1 MPRASRRSVAT
12 LVLLIIAAC
21 AVRTEETIGSS
32 SERITVGVN
41 DTDDA
46 NSNIVV
52 CLPGSSGSAR
62 GTGFLITPLLY
73 LTANHVVTGS
83 TSPSVPVKPL
93 NMASIG
99 PNVLGGSYLID
110 PKKPPVDRKST
121 AMDRTDINDIARDLA
136 LVYLDAS
143 QLDNPSIWKP
153 VLSLRIARPA
163 RA

>member
-1 MPRASRRSVAT
+1 
-12 LVLLIIAAC
+12 
-21 AVRTEETIGSS
+21 
-32 SERITVGVN
+32 
-41 DTDDA
+41 
-46 NSNIVV
+46 
-52 CLPGSSGSAR
+52 
-62 GTGFLITPLLY
+62 
-73 LTANHVVTGS
+73 
-83 TSPSVPVKPL
+83 
-93 NMASIG
+93 MASIG